1 VSSVGL
7 KMPRVDDWD
16 RLPPLPEIIDA
27 VNKFTRH
34 YFQLGFIPKQQFP
47 ERLRTNHRSVSPFFL
62 LGILSISA
70 RLTPSL
76 VERHGSAVQAAETYM
91 DHASTVA
98 LTELYQEP
106 SLERCQ
112 AFYLLSIAQQGSGM
126 RHRSSINMAIAMR
139 MATLMQLHR
148 EETYELK
155 NPTPELVIMAESARR
170 TLWML
175 HSQDNLHSGPRS
187 PVSLSE
193 SDITAL
199 LPSNEID
206 FATAREPRSRA
217 ALEGTPPA
225 LKNPELVADEG
236 RSLFATL
243 IQAHYYW
250 GGISRRAVNHDK
262 SPRPWEEGSEY
273 AKIKT
278 KLVDWE
284 KGLPND
290 HRWSNLLLKGYK
302 QEGQDLAYLGVT
314 MITKLCNIV
323 IRKAY
328 LHEIMTDD
336 KSDPRRTEFWRKMSR
351 DLFMNV
357 KELYEQIDTQ
367 YADRGPEEG
376 MGAQMAAFCV
386 YTCGFLACYLCKYA
400 NICPEPSI
408 ARDGPMMVH
417 RILKILSESKDIWP
431 LASRWHDHLER
442 FYHSQKGMV
451 PSGDEH
457 TMADSRE
464 PIPHVFYSAVAT
476 QSGQSRGA
484 PLSPEA
490 RHAIPPPQSPGT
502 PLLPAPQLNGT
513 SAMYNI
519 DPNLRLPAPQQS
531 QGGQIT
537 SGPQLPL
544 PSQQQGMPPGPPPP
558 QSPVPAQQHPQQAV
572 MSAGRQQPDGLG
584 LLLEAFDTQTGGGV
598 APTTTGGPGGAP
610 VQGPSSAA
618 AYDPQA
624 PPAPQEYYPQTG
636 LAMNDGYENELGYYM
651 SDGVPVMGT
660 WSGVGNS
667 MYTYLG
673 GS

>member
-1 VSSVGL
+1 
-7 KMPRVDDWD
+7 
-16 RLPPLPEIIDA
+16 
-27 VNKFTRH
+27 
-34 YFQLGFIPKQQFP
+34 
-47 ERLRTNHRSVSPFFL
+47 
-62 LGILSISA
+62 
-70 RLTPSL
+70 
-76 VERHGSAVQAAETYM
+76 
-91 DHASTVA
+91 
-98 LTELYQEP
+98 
-106 SLERCQ
+106 
-112 AFYLLSIAQQGSGM
+112 
-126 RHRSSINMAIAMR
+126 
-139 MATLMQLHR
+139 
-148 EETYELK
+148 
-155 NPTPELVIMAESARR
+155 
-170 TLWML
+170 
-175 HSQDNLHSGPRS
+175 
-187 PVSLSE
+187 
-193 SDITAL
+193 
-199 LPSNEID
+199 
-206 FATAREPRSRA
+206 
-217 ALEGTPPA
+217 
-225 LKNPELVADEG
+225 
-236 RSLFATL
+236 
-243 IQAHYYW
+243 
-250 GGISRRAVNHDK
+250 
-262 SPRPWEEGSEY
+262 
-273 AKIKT
+273 
-278 KLVDWE
+278 
-284 KGLPND
+284 
-290 HRWSNLLLKGYK
+290 
-302 QEGQDLAYLGVT
+302 
-314 MITKLCNIV
+314 
-323 IRKAY
+323 
-328 LHEIMTDD
+328 
-336 KSDPRRTEFWRKMSR
+336 
-351 DLFMNV
+351 
-357 KELYEQIDTQ
+357 
-367 YADRGPEEG
+367 
-376 MGAQMAAFCV
+376 
-386 YTCGFLACYLCKYA
+386 
-400 NICPEPSI
+400 
-408 ARDGPMMVH
+408 MMVH

-442 FYHSQKGMV
+442 FYNSQKGMV

-457 TMADSRE
+457 TMADSVSDPHLLSRFVDRIYCNVAKLTLLMVQRE

-531 QGGQIT
+531 QGGQVT

-610 VQGPSSAA
+610 GQGPSSAA

-673 GS
+673 SS